1 MDDLKTKEMVRP
13 SSSPTAV
20 RTGTWKTFSCEPNR
34 SGRYDP
40 RRIIPVGKRMAL
52 IINIS
57 PSRSTFG
64 AIRVVLDPGLQH
76 DASEAVPR
84 HVHVAVQ
91 PLLLRLAQ
99 AVVDR
104 SCNLDRIREISEPS
118 GGDPGPEAN
127 SGQLFLNLCNQWR
140 ILLSRNLRGSSLNQ
154 AVPGQ
159 TQEVPVLRE
168 S

>member
-1 MDDLKTKEMVRP
+1 
-13 SSSPTAV
+13 
-20 RTGTWKTFSCEPNR
+20 
-34 SGRYDP
+34 
-40 RRIIPVGKRMAL
+40 MAL

-159 TQEVPVLRE
+159 TQEVPVLQE